1 MKKRV
6 LSLCMAF
13 VLSFSMMPMTAFA
26 EGTDAVTEQEAQS
39 SENAAD
45 AYAMDEDISGGNAGT
60 QGVEK
65 TIAVQA
71 VQELIDALPEE
82 VTAENVETIEAQLKA
97 IDEAMEHLTTLDETL
112 INTLNTTRYENL
124 CEALNKLVAVQA
136 GNQEHSDSANH
147 GIAGINNWK
156 DIDALDNINSPG
168 GYYLTKD
175 VVLTSTWKPADHV
188 VLCLNGHKITMDNDT
203 DVIQIITKKTFY
215 LCDCTGNGTVTHGT
229 KDSGE
234 KYTGSGVKVEN
245 GATFNMTGGTITGN
259 TAENGGGVSMDGG
272 TFNMIGAA
280 SISNNIAKTNGGG
293 VYMGSNSCTFTMSGN
308 ATISGNKANT
318 GNGGGVYMIDTQG
331 NTSTYTF
338 TMSGNAKITENTAAT
353 SGGGVELNYYY
364 YGELNMTVSGAP
376 IIQNNWVDNKASNVR
391 LYIGTITIDS
401 TGLITGE
408 HGASIGVTTNQT
420 PKEGESFGIVSGA
433 TQDDYSTCFTPDAGS
448 KYQITRYSN
457 KNELILSLKPHEHY
471 LCGGESCNG
480 QGHTET
486 DKVSFTK
493 WNSTNSLPSAAG
505 NYYLTKDVTLTGT
518 WTLTSNV
525 NLCLNGHSITAN
537 GDFDVITVPLG
548 YTLNLS
554 NCETTGQITHA
565 SGKTGSG
572 IVVEGTFTMYG
583 GEISGNTTQV
593 LNGGGVL
600 VKGNGNFEMTGGT
613 ISTNSAEDNGGG
625 VYVAG
630 GVFEMTGGTIS
641 NNNAG
646 QQGGGVYTA
655 AADTFKMAGGTI
667 SDNTAQIVGGGVG
680 GQLFTMTGGTITGNT
695 SGNDGG
701 GGVHSSYGIKLS
713 GAPVIIGN
721 KRRDNTESNV
731 FATRT
736 DCIQVEGALEAG
748 AKIGVITDSGLGN
761 NKVKFAIN
769 APEGVDYNSIF
780 TSDVNAS
787 IYEVTRDA
795 KGTLYFGTHEHSWNY
810 VLKTGSTDTIVA
822 TCTNATGKCSNP
834 NGGSVT
840 INSPAHVTYGDG
852 NVAEATLAKD
862 NWVADAVDA
871 TLITY
876 KIGDTTLNAAPTDA
890 GIYTAGITVGDV
902 TASVIYV
909 IEKATPAASNFNF
922 TPTQN
927 PIYDGTPK
935 TATVA
940 TKTDISGMGAVTV
953 KYYKDGKEVSQPTD
967 AGTYHVKIS
976 VTEGTNYTA
985 ASDLTDN
992 NWSFAITANGT
1003 VPKVELSGDRTYTGK
1018 KITPDVKVTVGN
1030 TVLTK
1035 GTDYDV
1041 TYGDNMNAGTDTG
1054 TVIIKA
1060 KGNYAFAAITQKFTI
1075 ERANPK
1081 LSFKESILTI
1091 TYGDMAEN
1099 VLVNEGDGTV
1109 TYTSSNESVAKFEN
1123 GKLISCGVG
1132 ETTIT
1137 ANSTATQNYES
1148 GTASYTLRVNKALIH
1163 ITAANISEKIYDG
1176 NTGAKVTDVSFAN
1189 AKNEPI
1195 SLASGNYAATGTF
1208 LSANAGDGK
1217 VTVHVTLSDDFAKNY
1232 ELTSETFTATAKI
1245 MPMSIRINGVTAV
1258 RRSYRPNDTSVSITG
1273 ITFLNN
1279 AGDPVQLTEDA
1290 DYIVTGEMEN
1300 ADAGS
1305 DKPVIVTVTLQNDAA
1320 NNYKFMNDDHT
1331 ATTQVT
1337 IDKAAGDSLPVY
1349 NFHQKFTDLT
1359 ERTCIP
1365 DYSGLPVGEKWKFSG
1380 VLTDTTSTVGM
1391 ESFTMNPAT
1400 GVLTYKLSAGE
1411 KGDTVKWTVTISG
1424 QNYEDFTQELLLTLT
1439 EKEDQAPLI
1448 ITGDTTVVYGQ
1459 KLTLGTTGGSGTG
1472 AVTYRI
1478 DEAVGDGEATVDA
1491 DGVLT
1496 PVKVGTVTVVATK
1509 ASDSDYNEVTSNP
1522 FVITITRA
1530 TSTGE
1535 PRYSGINTDGKT
1547 LADAGLTLTGSSLKP
1562 TAGTLEWID
1571 DAGNVLPDETR
1582 VEANRIYK
1590 WRFTPVDNNYTVL
1603 TGEIKLYLTYSI
1615 IDGAN
1620 SSWTQST
1627 DGSGSIRIR
1636 GNGEISKF
1644 RNVKVDGTIVDPAN
1658 YTVTEGSTIIELKAD
1673 YLKTLAAGTHTFEI
1687 VWTNGTA
1694 STSFTVAKNTPDEP
1708 ENDDNNKDDNNDNN
1722 GNDNSNDSSNN
1733 GSNNT
1738 AGNDNTVQIL
1748 TGSPNTGDA
1757 SGIWI
1762 TLFVVSAAGLAV
1774 MLVRKK
1780 NNIKK

>member
-26 EGTDAVTEQEAQS
+26 QGTDAVTEQEAQS
-39 SENAAD
+39 RENAAD

-82 VTAENVETIEAQLKA
+82 VTAENVETIKAQLKA

-203 DVIQIITKKTFY
+203 DVIQIITKKKFY

-293 VYMGSNSCTFTMSGN
+293 VYMGSPCTFIMSGN
-308 ATISGNKANT
+308 ATISSNT
-318 GNGGGVYMIDTQG
+318 VTNGRGGGVCAMKGDG
-331 NTSTYTF
+331 LPKTYKF
-338 TMSGNAKITENTAAT
+338 TMSDNAKIKDNTATT
-353 SGGGVELNYYY
+353 SGGGVDFDGSGKLE
-364 YGELNMTVSGAP
+364 MVVSGAP
-376 IIQNNWVDNKASNVR
+376 IIQGNSVNNKVSNVC
-391 LYIGTITIDS
+391 LNGSSITIGS
-401 TGLITGE
+401 AGLTIGE
-408 HGASIGVTTNQT
+408 KGASIGVTTSVIPDEIT
-420 PKEGESFGIVSGA
+420 SVGIVLGA
-433 TQDDYSTCFTPDAGS
+433 TQDDYITCFTPDAGS
-448 KYQITRYSN
+448 KYQITRDSSI
-457 KNELILSLKPHEHY
+457 NELVLRLKPHEHY
-471 LCGGESCNG
+471 FCGGESCNG

-493 WNSTNSLPSAAG
+493 WDSTNSLPSAEG
-505 NYYLTKDVTLTGT
+505 NYYLTEDVVLNGT
-518 WTLTSNV
+518 WTLQSNV

-537 GDFDVITVPLG
+537 GDFDVITVPSSC
-548 YTLNLS
+548 TLNLS

-565 SGKTGSG
+565 RGKKGSG
-572 IVVEGTFTMYG
+572 IVVDGTFTMYG
-583 GEISGNTTQV
+583 GGISGNTTATSN
-593 LNGGGVL
+593 NGGGVL
-600 VKGNGNFEMTGGT
+600 VKGNGKFEMTGGT

-667 SDNTAQIVGGGVG
+667 SNNTAQIVGGGVG
-680 GQLFTMTGGTITGNT
+680 GKLFTMTGGTITGNI

-795 KGTLYFGTHEHSWNY
+795 NGNLYFGKHEHSWNY
-810 VLKTGSTDTIVA
+810 ALKTGSTDTIVA

-871 TLITY
+871 TQITY
-876 KIGDTTLNAAPTDA
+876 KNGDTTLNAAPTDA
-890 GIYTAGITVGDV
+890 GTYTAGITVGDV

-909 IEKATPAASNFNF
+909 IEKATPAAGNFNF
-922 TPTQN
+922 TPPQN

-992 NWSFAITANGT
+992 WSFTITANNAT
-1003 VPKVELSGDRTYTGK
+1003 PNVELSGDRTYTGK
-1018 KITPDVKVTVGN
+1018 QITPDVKVTVGN

-1148 GTASYTLRVNKALIH
+1148 GTASYMLRVNKALIH

-1176 NTGAKVTDVSFAN
+1176 NTDARVTEVSFAN
-1189 AKNEPI
+1189 AKNEPMN
-1195 SLASGNYAATGTF
+1195 LASGNYTATGTF

-1217 VTVHVTLSDDFAKNY
+1217 VTVHVTLSNDFAKNY

-1380 VLTDTTSTVGM
+1380 VLTDTTGTVGM

-1448 ITGDTTVVYGQ
+1448 IAGDTTVVYGQ

-1478 DEAVGDGEATVDA
+1478 DEAVSDGEATIDA

-1547 LADAGLTLTGSSLKP
+1547 LADAGLTLTGSSLNP